1 MNFHVR
7 CTPAHA
13 TKFFCKKSCE
23 NFANPKKLPTFAI
36 PNRYAGREKRGIS
49 REKRG
54 ISSVGRAFEWHS
66 KGQEFDSPMLH
77 KKEDSQSLS
86 SFFVQQAVLTPAL
99 RAALSAKLAHIDT
112 PQKPSAG
119 HLRCAEGRNRPLAH
133 RDHRHS
139 AQERHF
145 GAAVWR
151 RRLSGRGKITIFVS
165 RAHQFAQR

>member
-7 CTPAHA
+7 CTPAHT

-49 REKRG
+49 
-54 ISSVGRAFEWHS
+54 SVGRAFEWHS

-77 KKEDSQSLS
+77 KKKRTANRCP
-86 SFFVQQAVLTPAL
+86 FFVQQAVLTSAL
-99 RAALSAKLAHIDT
+99 RADLSAKLAHIDT

-119 HLRCAEGRNRPLAH
+119 HLPCAEGRNRPLAH
-133 RDHRHS
+133 RNHRHS